1 MSEFLTDPSVLTKDK
16 LKSELVANKVQL
28 PPGEQRKDVYVRL
41 YLKHLTAQN
50 KTPGGGNK
58 APEVFSSDEEPEAT
72 PMVTT
77 RNRSG
82 RKATRK
88 SDKPRGGEREDLD
101 AAELSNEELR
111 EQLIQYGVNAGPVTA
126 TTRKLYESKLQR
138 LIEQGPPIPA
148 TTLIPSPEVEVE
160 NKQNGNT
167 DSEQYS
173 DSEDEL
179 MIQKREPLKSKT
191 KAPVTVRQR
200 RFEHNQVEVR
210 KTTAVDITETSTK
223 RSSTLSRNIAVEE
236 KPAKEVRVSEKDI
249 LEEMFP
255 NEAATPTGISATCR
269 RPIRGAAGRPLKF
282 SSWSLEDTTFSRPIL
297 KTAPPAEVKTAKTKA
312 KRSIPIWMQ
321 VVLFL
326 VMAFFLFLVYQAMET
341 NQGNPF
347 TSQIPDVSDTSSQQ

>member
-200 RFEHNQVEVR
+200 RFEHNQDLCESDLVESREALGKVPETPKRALLRSIVGKSPSASRTPKKLEEVEVR

-255 NEAATPTGISATCR
+255 NEAATPTGIRTWNSD
-269 RPIRGAAGRPLKF
+269 LVKF
-282 SSWSLEDTTFSRPIL
+282 DISVPYE
-297 KTAPPAEVKTAKTKA
+297 K
-312 KRSIPIWMQ
+312 
-321 VVLFL
+321 
-326 VMAFFLFLVYQAMET
+326 
-341 NQGNPF
+341 
-347 TSQIPDVSDTSSQQ
+347 